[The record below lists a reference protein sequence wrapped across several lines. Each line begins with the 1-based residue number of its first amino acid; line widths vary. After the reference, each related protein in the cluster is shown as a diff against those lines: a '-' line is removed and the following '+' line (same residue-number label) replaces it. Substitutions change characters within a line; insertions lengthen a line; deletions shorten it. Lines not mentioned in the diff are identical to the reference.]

1 VSLSSG
7 DEVPHIFT
15 RKSRLQLGELL
26 ITSAKRLLQH
36 NLPESDVSSCS
47 KNPLFDHLVCQH
59 EEIVR
64 HFNPER
70 FGGLEID
77 DEFELGRFFD
87 RDIAGLGPMQNL
99 VSSGSSVSR
108 YLGTGQFI
116 PQPTAVTSA
125 KPMPPAKFAD
135 RVASG
140 ALMIA
145 LPARHRRQ

>member
-1 VSLSSG
+1 M
-7 DEVPHIFT
+7 
-15 RKSRLQLGELL
+15 
-26 ITSAKRLLQH
+26 SALCQKQTFCAATA
-36 NLPESDVSSCS
+36 DA
-47 KNPLFDHLVCQH
+47 LFDHLVGAGTH
-59 EEIVR
+59 RWR
-64 HFNPER
+64 HGEAKLFS
-70 FGGLEID
+70 GLEID

>member
-1 VSLSSG
+1 M
-7 DEVPHIFT
+7 
-15 RKSRLQLGELL
+15 
-26 ITSAKRLLQH
+26 
-36 NLPESDVSSCS
+36 PESDVSSCS

-108 YLGTGQFI
+108 YLGTGQFS

-125 KPMPPAKFAD
+125 KPMPQRNLP
-135 RVASG
+135 
-140 ALMIA
+140 IA
-145 LPARHRRQ
+145 LPREPS